1 MVKIGSKELC
11 FASFIYLLV
20 FKVIEGVYNMRRNH
34 IARLMSGMD
43 ILHSIFC
50 LQKPFKFFFNPWTE
64 DITHD
69 KLIRTNNTLDHSQ
82 KAKKSSMQLHFSK
95 R

>member
-50 LQKPFKFFFNPWTE
+50 LQKPFKFFF
-64 DITHD
+64 
-69 KLIRTNNTLDHSQ
+69 
-82 KAKKSSMQLHFSK
+82 
-95 R
+95 